1 MSYKNNLNS
10 DSRNEGKSM
19 QISTEMISKTHRNAV
34 LDDLQKEYTR
44 RTRGSTNKVFI
55 LSKIVD

>member
-10 DSRNEGKSM
+10 DTRNEGKSM
-19 QISTEMISKTHRNAV
+19 QINTEMISKTHRNAV

-55 LSKIVD
+55 FK